1 MKERHTKE
9 KKLRHQLLQSRE
21 QLKQLSLSKETEHQN
36 LLDQIEKQEQL
47 LEDVYQEKKREFIK
61 SC

>member
-1 MKERHTKE
+1 MKERQTKE

-21 QLKQLSLSKETEHQN
+21 QLKQLSLNKETEHQN
-36 LLDQIEKQEQL
+36 LIGQIEKQEQL
-47 LEDVYQEKKREFIK
+47 LEEVYQEKKREFIK